1 MLLTIDVGNTNI
13 VLGGYLNEELTFVSR
28 ISTNATKTVDE
39 YATKIRSILA
49 LNEIPK
55 AEIKGAIISSVVPP
69 LNNILKSAVKKVYG
83 VEPLLVGP
91 GIKTG
96 INMLVDDPRQVGA
109 DLITASV
116 AAYEKFKAPVLIIDM
131 GTATKM
137 MLVDKNGAFL
147 GVSIIPGV
155 QIAVKALTSG
165 TAQLPQISL
174 DAPGS
179 VIGKNTN
186 DSMKSGVIYGNA
198 ALIDG
203 MIDRIAEEFGLM
215 PALIATGGVSPDIIP
230 HCKHKIILDEYLILD
245 GLRIIYN
252 KNEKK

>member
-13 VLGGYLNEELTFVSR
+13 VLGGYLREELTFVSR
-28 ISTNATKTVDE
+28 ISTNATKTADE
-39 YATKIRSILA
+39 YATKIRSILT

-69 LNNILKSAVKKVYG
+69 LNNILKNAVKKVYG

-96 INMLVDDPRQVGA
+96 INLLVDDPREVGA

-116 AAYEKFKAPVLIIDM
+116 AAYERFKAPVLIIDM

-137 MLVDKNGAFL
+137 MLVNENGAFV
-147 GVSIIPGV
+147 GVSIIPGA

-165 TAQLPQISL
+165 TAQLPEISL
-174 DAPGS
+174 DAPAS

-198 ALIDG
+198 SLIDG
-203 MIDRIAEEFGLM
+203 MIDRIIAEIKKE
-215 PALIATGGVSPDIIP
+215 PILIATGGLAADIIP
-230 HCKHKIILDEYLILD
+230 YCKHEIIIDEYLILD
-245 GLRIIYN
+245 GLRLIYN
-252 KNEKK
+252 KNAKK

>member
-13 VLGGYLNEELTFVSR
+13 VLGGYLDQELTFVSR

-49 LNEIPK
+49 LNEISK
-55 AEIKGAIISSVVPP
+55 TEIKGAIISSVVPP
-69 LNNILKSAVKKVYG
+69 LNNILKNAVKKVYG
-83 VEPLLVGP
+83 VEPILVGP

-116 AAYEKFKAPVLIIDM
+116 AAYEKFKQPVLIIDM

-137 MLVDKNGAFL
+137 MLVNADGAFL

-155 QIAVKALTSG
+155 EIAVKALTSG

-174 DAPGS
+174 DSPAS
-179 VIGKNTN
+179 IIGKNTN

-198 ALIDG
+198 SLIDG
-203 MIDRIAEEFGLM
+203 MIDRIAEEFGQM
-215 PALIATGGVSPDIIP
+215 PALIATGGVSSDIIP
-230 HCKHKIILDEYLILD
+230 FCKHEIMIDEYLVLE

>member
-1 MLLTIDVGNTNI
+1 
-13 VLGGYLNEELTFVSR
+13 
-28 ISTNATKTVDE
+28 
-39 YATKIRSILA
+39 
-49 LNEIPK
+49 
-55 AEIKGAIISSVVPP
+55 
-69 LNNILKSAVKKVYG
+69 
-83 VEPLLVGP
+83 
-91 GIKTG
+91 
-96 INMLVDDPRQVGA
+96 MLVDDPRQVGA

-116 AAYEKFKAPVLIIDM
+116 AAYEKFKSAVLIIDM

-137 MLVDKNGAFL
+137 MLVNADGAFM

-155 QIAVKALTSG
+155 QIAIKALTSG

-174 DAPGS
+174 DSPS
-179 VIGKNTN
+179 LVIGKNTN

-203 MIDRIAEEFGLM
+203 MVDRIAEEFGEM
-215 PALIATGGVSPDIIP
+215 PALIATGGVSSDIIP
-230 HCKHKIILDEYLILD
+230 YCKHDIIIDEYLVLE